1 MNRVT
6 LTHLAGLINRL
17 NRVTGSPLAPYSRD
31 ESGNL
36 RANVGCYHLSRAYGG
51 FALHRMHNE
60 AGAVSEPFY
69 TGHIPARDLYNRI
82 HAYLMGIESVKN

>member
-6 LTHLAGLINRL
+6 LTQLAGLINRL
-17 NRVTGSPLAPYSRD
+17 NRVTGSPFEPYSCD
-31 ESGNL
+31 ESGTL

-51 FALHRMHNE
+51 YALHRICNE
-60 AGAVSEPFY
+60 SGGCSEPFY
-69 TGHIPARDLYNRI
+69 TGHSPARDLYNRI